1 MEVREIISYYIYE
14 DTKRMEITF
23 RLTIDSEDEVRNDII
38 NLDDSKEFGYN
49 LIEESYDFFDML
61 DYEDDEDDFE
71 DDFPTIDE
79 DLLFSFLNEYYI
91 VNPDKLPKVETF

>member
-1 MEVREIISYYIYE
+1 MEIRELISYYIYE

-38 NLDDSKEFGYN
+38 NLDESKEYGYN
-49 LIEESYDFFDML
+49 LIEESYDFFDMS
-61 DYEDDEDDFE
+61 DFE
-71 DDFPTIDE
+71 EDSFEDEFPTIDE
-79 DLLFSFLNEYYI
+79 DNLISFLNEYYI

>member
-38 NLDDSKEFGYN
+38 NLDDSKEFGYD
-49 LIEESYDFFDML
+49 LIEESYDFFDMS
-61 DYEDDEDDFE
+61 DFEDDDDFE